1 MITNRKVDLD
11 EVAKSI
17 LGIFPQLDLFEQRMS
32 LELYG
37 LLAEGQP
44 VQRSTLAERLG
55 ALVETPYGTLYA
67 RPGVLSDSQ
76 QPGVGGWWLHST
88 SPREPAPSARR

>member
-32 LELYG
+32 LELYN

-44 VQRSTLAERLG
+44 VQRSTLAERLERDRKN
-55 ALVETPYGTLYA
+55 V
-67 RPGVLSDSQ
+67 V
-76 QPGVGGWWLHST
+76 
-88 SPREPAPSARR
+88 